1 MFFPKGKDA
10 FYPTVMEERVMK
22 KFALGLLAASLLL
35 AAAQPVAA
43 AEYELHLNMP
53 LPPTN
58 TRWELFL
65 DGVMTDLEER
75 SGGRI
80 KVVPYFAESM
90 SKISECFETVKTGL
104 ADLTEVAL
112 LNAPGQF
119 PFHERAWDALDP
131 ARVSENPTTIMHQ
144 LQKEFPEVMKDFE
157 GAKFLNSYDGVIGQ
171 FIAMSRPVTSLA
183 DLKGKKIV
191 AFGGPTVAA
200 KIEALGAV
208 PVSMSPGD
216 AYMALQQGIAEGAMT
231 GFGMLVNR
239 RFGDMLK
246 HLVPVNITGVIL
258 GVAMNQDTYD
268 SLPDDL
274 RQVVDQTFGEEFT
287 QRGTAYMS
295 SIEYQLARQWRDE
308 MGGVIHPLTDAEYE
322 EIHTRFAAL
331 DKAWADKLTAAG
343 LPGDNILARLRELE
357 NRHSPLWK
365 DSRLF
370 REFGI
375 H

>member
-1 MFFPKGKDA
+1 
-10 FYPTVMEERVMK
+10 MK
-22 KFALGLLAASLLL
+22 KLLLGLLAATMLIS
-35 AAAQPVAA
+35 APQPADA

-58 TRWELFL
+58 TRWKLFL
-65 DGVMTDLEER
+65 EGVMNDLETR

-80 KVVPYFAESM
+80 KVIPYFAESM

-112 LNAPGQF
+112 INAPGQF

-131 ARVSENPTTIMHQ
+131 TRASEHPTEIMHQ
-144 LQKEFPEVMKDFE
+144 IQKEFPEVMKEFE
-157 GAKFLNSYDGVIGQ
+157 GAKFLNSYDGMIGQ
-171 FIAMSRPVTSLA
+171 FIVMNKPVKSLA

-208 PVSMSPGD
+208 PVSMNPGD

-246 HLVPVNITGVIL
+246 HMVPVNITGVIL
-258 GVAMNQDTYD
+258 GVAMNQSTYD
-268 SLPDDL
+268 ALPDDL
-274 RQVVDQTFGEEFT
+274 KKVVDQTFGDEFT
-287 QRGTAYMS
+287 QRGIKYMS
-295 SIEYQLARQWRDE
+295 DIEYELAKQWRDE
-308 MGGVIHPLTDAEYE
+308 MGGVIHPLTDAEYAD
-322 EIHTRFAAL
+322 IRARFAEL
-331 DKAWADKLTAAG
+331 DKAWAAKLTEAG
-343 LPGDNILARLRELE
+343 MPGDKILARLNELQE
-357 NRHSPLWK
+357 QYSPLWK
-365 DSRLF
+365 DSKLF
-370 REFGI
+370 QEFGI
-375 H
+375 K

>member
-1 MFFPKGKDA
+1 
-10 FYPTVMEERVMK
+10 MK
-22 KFALGLLAASLLL
+22 KILLSLL
-35 AAAQPVAA
+35 AAAMLLPAPQPASA
-43 AEYELHLNMP
+43 AEFELHLNMP

-58 TRWELFL
+58 TRWKLFL
-65 DGVMTDLEER
+65 EGVMNDLEER
-75 SGGRI
+75 SGKRI

-131 ARVSENPTTIMHQ
+131 SRASEQPTKIMHQ
-144 LQKEFPEVMKDFE
+144 LQKEFPEVMKDFK
-157 GAKFLNSYDGVIGQ
+157 GAKFLNSYDGMIGQ
-171 FIAMSRPVTSLA
+171 FIVMTKPVSSLA

-208 PVSMSPGD
+208 PVSMAPGD

-246 HLVPVNITGVIL
+246 HMVPINVTGIIL

-274 RQVVDQTFGEEFT
+274 KKVVDDTFGEEFT
-287 QRGTAYMS
+287 KRGTAYMS
-295 SIEYQLARQWRDE
+295 DIEYKLAAQWRDK
-308 MGGVIHPLTDAEYE
+308 MGGVIHPLTDAEYA
-322 EIHTRFAAL
+322 EIQKRFAPL
-331 DKAWADKLTAAG
+331 NKKWADKLTAAG
-343 LPGDNILARLRELE
+343 LPGDKILARLNELQAQY
-357 NRHSPLWK
+357 SPEWK
-365 DSRLF
+365 NSKLF
-370 REFGI
+370 KEFGVK
-375 H
+375 

>member
-1 MFFPKGKDA
+1 
-10 FYPTVMEERVMK
+10 MK

-322 EIHTRFAAL
+322 EIQTRFAAL

>member
-1 MFFPKGKDA
+1 
-10 FYPTVMEERVMK
+10 
-22 KFALGLLAASLLL
+22 
-35 AAAQPVAA
+35 
-43 AEYELHLNMP
+43 
-53 LPPTN
+53 
-58 TRWELFL
+58 
-65 DGVMTDLEER
+65 
-75 SGGRI
+75 
-80 KVVPYFAESM
+80 
-90 SKISECFETVKTGL
+90 
-104 ADLTEVAL
+104 
-112 LNAPGQF
+112 
-119 PFHERAWDALDP
+119 
-131 ARVSENPTTIMHQ
+131 MHQ

>member
-1 MFFPKGKDA
+1 
-10 FYPTVMEERVMK
+10 MK
-22 KFALGLLAASLLL
+22 KLLLGILAATMLIS
-35 AAAQPVAA
+35 APHPASA

-58 TRWELFL
+58 TRWKLFL
-65 DGVMTDLEER
+65 EGVMNDLEQR

-80 KVVPYFAESM
+80 EVIPYFAESM

-131 ARVSENPTTIMHQ
+131 ARASEHPTTIMHEI
-144 LQKEFPEVMKDFE
+144 QKEFPEVMKEFN
-157 GAKFLNSYDGVIGQ
+157 GAKFLNSYDGMIGQ
-171 FIAMSRPVTSLA
+171 FIVMIKPVKSLA
-183 DLKGKKIV
+183 DLKGKKII

-208 PVSMSPGD
+208 PVSMTPGD

-246 HLVPVNITGVIL
+246 HMVPVNITGVIL
-258 GVAMNQDTYD
+258 GVAMNQNTYD

-274 RQVVDQTFGEEFT
+274 KKVVDETFGDEFT
-287 QRGTAYMS
+287 QRSTKYMS
-295 SIEYQLARQWRDE
+295 DIEYELARQWRDE
-308 MGGVIHPLTDAEYE
+308 MGGVIHPLTDAEYD
-322 EIHTRFAAL
+322 EIHKLFAPL

-343 LPGDNILARLRELE
+343 MPGDKILARLNELQVQY
-357 NRHSPLWK
+357 SPLWK
-365 DSRLF
+365 DSKLF
-370 REFGI
+370 QEFGI
-375 H
+375 K